1 MWRCENDSFETYR
14 IYGSD
19 KKMGPY
25 TSSVA
30 STLDY
35 LSEERFDGSRVI
47 DKKELL
53 LPTELL

>member
-1 MWRCENDSFETYR
+1 MWRCENGSVEVYR

-25 TSSVA
+25 TFSVA
-30 STLDY
+30 LTLAY
-35 LSEERFDGSRVI
+35 LSEEKFDGSRVI